1 MNVVVLRFRR
11 ETLGWNV
18 VGSSRES
25 GVLQHFKFI
34 GALRHVGICWAK
46 TSCVDQH
53 SGGCYYH
60 GPCATVFA
68 RQ

>member
-18 VGSSRES
+18 VGSPRES

-34 GALRHVGICWAK
+34 GTLRHVGICWAK
-46 TSCVDQH
+46 TP
-53 SGGCYYH
+53 GGVTTMVH
-60 GPCATVFA
+60 VA
-68 RQ
+68 Q